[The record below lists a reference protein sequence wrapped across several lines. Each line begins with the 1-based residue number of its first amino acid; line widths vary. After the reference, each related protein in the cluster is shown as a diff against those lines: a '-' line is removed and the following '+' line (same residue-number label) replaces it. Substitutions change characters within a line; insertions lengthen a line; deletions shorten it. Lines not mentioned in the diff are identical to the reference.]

1 MNNDANNSQAIENGK
16 QVTVET
22 KTRAEAV
29 EKVKALRQEAKEKG
43 LEATGGFIV
52 FDYEKEGDM
61 PYSAT
66 LIFTDP
72 SNI

>member
-1 MNNDANNSQAIENGK
+1 MNNDANNLQAIEDGK
-16 QVTVET
+16 QVTIET

-29 EKVKALRQEAKEKG
+29 EKVKALRQKAKEKG

-52 FDYEKEGDM
+52 FDYEKEGGM

-66 LIFTDP
+66 LNFTDP

>member
-1 MNNDANNSQAIENGK
+1 MIENTFDLQAIEVGK
-16 QVTVET
+16 QVTIET
-22 KTRAEAV
+22 KTRTEAV
-29 EKVKALRQEAKEKG
+29 EKIKALRQEAMEKG

-52 FDYEKEGDM
+52 FDYEKEGDK

-66 LIFTDP
+66 LNFTDP